1 MMALLLAAGLG
12 ERLRPITNH
21 IPKCLVPIAGRPLL
35 DFWIESLVT
44 AGVSKILV
52 NTHYHAEAVHSFIKQ
67 HQHKDKI
74 EILFEQELLG
84 TGGTLRNAG
93 EAIKGENILIAHA
106 DNFCL
111 APMNDFINCFTT
123 RPQLTEITMMT
134 FRTET
139 PTSCG
144 IVEIDDNGVV
154 QKFHEK
160 ALDPPGNL
168 ASGAVFVIT
177 NDTVQFVRKQSA
189 ACLDFSREII
199 PHYLGRINTWEN
211 KIYHRDIG
219 TPASYLQCLKDW
231 EKLQHEAI

>member
-1 MMALLLAAGLG
+1 MALLLAAGLG

-35 DFWIESLVT
+35 DFWIESLIS
-44 AGVSKILV
+44 AGVSKILI
-52 NTHYHAEAVHSFIKQ
+52 NTHYHSEAVHAFIKQ
-67 HQHKDKI
+67 HQYKHKI

-84 TGGTLRNAG
+84 TGGTLRKAA
-93 EAIKGENILIAHA
+93 ESIKDEDILIAHA

-111 APMNDFINCFTT
+111 APMEDFIDCFET
-123 RPQLTEITMMT
+123 RSQPTEITMMT

-144 IVEIDDNGVV
+144 IVEIDSDGIVR
-154 QKFHEK
+154 KFHEK
-160 ALDPPGNL
+160 VLDPPGNL

-177 NDTVQFVRKQSA
+177 NDTVQFVRKQSTA
-189 ACLDFSREII
+189 YLDFSRDII

-211 KIYHRDIG
+211 RVYHRDIG
-219 TPASYLQCLKDW
+219 TPASYLKCLTDW
-231 EKLQHEAI
+231 EKLRHEAI